1 MRSPLRLLR
10 GEPPG
15 ALSRELGVEVYR
27 LERWRDRA
35 LKGPGRRAQG
45 ARGVTPS
52 RPSSTPPC
60 AAAASSPWRPAAACE
75 DRASAPFGRPEIEAL
90 SAAISISTGASYGVK
105 RVCAAWGVAPSTFYA
120 APAAAAPAR
129 SDARGL
135 GRGALR
141 DDRRRPRRLALL
153 RRGTPQGPR
162 APQGRRRARRRV
174 ARVRVR
180 ASATTAGSPAT
191 RPTSCGAATVREC
204 SPPRRA
210 CAFVFADAGHF
221 NGQVVGR
228 HVCKRGD
235 RCAALQP
242 ASQGL
247 LAHFDA
253 ITADVGRGL
262 SLRMDHGT

>member
-1 MRSPLRLLR
+1 MIADDLAGSPFCGEGHRKARARLRVAGMRVS
-10 GEPPG
+10 
-15 ALSRELGVEVYR
+15 
-27 LERWRDRA
+27 
-35 LKGPGRRAQG
+35 
-45 ARGVTPS
+45 
-52 RPSSTPPC
+52 
-60 AAAASSPWRPAAACE
+60 
-75 DRASAPFGRPEIEAL
+75 
-90 SAAISISTGASYGVK
+90 
-105 RVCAAWGVAPSTFYA
+105 
-120 APAAAAPAR
+120 
-129 SDARGL
+129 
-135 GRGALR
+135 
-141 DDRRRPRRLALL
+141 
-153 RRGTPQGPR
+153 
-162 APQGRRRARRRV
+162 RRRV